1 MGDDRS
7 DLDGDDGEVGFG
19 KPPRSG
25 RFRKGASG
33 NPTGRPKGSKNRPR
47 ATGERLRALMLEE
60 AYRPVTVTADGVEVT
75 MPLARAVLRSLA
87 EAAAKGEARA
97 QAAFIRMVSASEAE
111 AAAIAEML
119 EETRAPETPV
129 IEVRIVD
136 ADGQPTGE
144 VLYPYGDGPEAE
156 GGKEPSA
163 AE

>member
-7 DLDGDDGEVGFG
+7 DLDGDDAEVGFG

-33 NPTGRPKGSKNRPR
+33 NPTGRPKGSRNRPR

-60 AYRPVTVTADGVEVT
+60 AYRPVTVMADGVEVT
-75 MPLARAVLRSLA
+75 MPLARAVLRSLT

-111 AAAIAEML
+111 AAAIEEML
-119 EETRAPETPV
+119 AGEGNASPPQFEIV
-129 IEVRIVD
+129 IVD
-136 ADGQPTGE
+136 PVDGSRT
-144 VLYPYGDGPEAE
+144 PYHP
-156 GGKEPSA
+156 GGGLESTIKKVK
-163 AE
+163 